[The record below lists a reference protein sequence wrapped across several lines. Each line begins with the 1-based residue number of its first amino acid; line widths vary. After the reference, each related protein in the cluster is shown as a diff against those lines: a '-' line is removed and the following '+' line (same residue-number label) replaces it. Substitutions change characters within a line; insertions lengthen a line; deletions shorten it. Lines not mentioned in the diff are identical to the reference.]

1 MGRGNSE
8 VLHLNPDWSCFLP
21 STHLILYSSSMLNYF
36 TAFHKLCFLC
46 ALCLCPPCS
55 SRMKC
60 FFLYFEWLVL
70 AYFFKLSSVIT
81 SSWKLPV
88 TLQGLPSFESLS
100 DFLSSIEEALC
111 HTVLGAPLVTH
122 TIETDYPKDLMTSLL
137 LNPTDISLPFQWNLT
152 LFTNSFFL
160 IPSILG

>member
-21 STHLILYSSSMLNYF
+21 STHLILYSSSMPNYF

-46 ALCLCPPCS
+46 VLCLCPPCS

-70 AYFFKLSSVIT
+70 AYLFKLSSVIT

-111 HTVLGAPLVTH
+111 HTVLGALLVTH
-122 TIETDYPKDLMTSLL
+122 TIETDYPKHLMTSLL